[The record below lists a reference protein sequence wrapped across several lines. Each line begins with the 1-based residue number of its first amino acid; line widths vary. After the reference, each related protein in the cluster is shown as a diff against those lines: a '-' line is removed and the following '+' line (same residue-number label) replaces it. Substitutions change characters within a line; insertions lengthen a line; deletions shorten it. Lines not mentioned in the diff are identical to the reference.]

1 MSKRWK
7 DLTTQEVE
15 KKLSSDSSL
24 QLIDVRNPDEYEDG
38 HIPGSKLIPL
48 PELPARIHEIDQNRE
63 VIFICRSGNRSGKAC
78 EYLNQLGYSNL
89 NNMVGGMLAWTG
101 KQERN

>member
-1 MSKRWK
+1 MSKGWQDITTEQVESRLSK
-7 DLTTQEVE
+7 DPGI
-15 KKLSSDSSL
+15 
-24 QLIDVRNPDEYEDG
+24 QLIDVRNPDEYEVG
-38 HIPGSKLIPL
+38 HIPGAKLIPL
-48 PELPARIHEIDQNRE
+48 PELPARINEIDQSRE

-78 EYLNQLGYSNL
+78 EYLTQLGFANL